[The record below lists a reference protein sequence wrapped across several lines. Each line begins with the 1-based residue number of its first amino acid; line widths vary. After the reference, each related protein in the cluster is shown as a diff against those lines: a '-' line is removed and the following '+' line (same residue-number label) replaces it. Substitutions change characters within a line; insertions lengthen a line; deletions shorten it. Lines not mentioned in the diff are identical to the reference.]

1 MSQDTFITIEGLKK
15 YFPVPRS
22 LKAVLK
28 KEPPLFV
35 KAIDAIDLTIK
46 RGEILGL
53 AGESG
58 SGKTTTGE
66 ILVRLQKLT
75 GGNVTIDG
83 FPYQTKD
90 KAIKKQFRKDVQMIF
105 QDPYETLNPRFN
117 LFQTIAEPLKING
130 IKDPNILLEK
140 VKAVLETV
148 ELKPVEHFIY
158 RFPHELSGGQ
168 RQRVAIARAIVL
180 EPKMIVADEPV
191 SMLDVSIRA
200 DILNL
205 LKRLR
210 EKMGLTMLY
219 ISHDISTIKYLADRI
234 AIMYLGKIVE
244 IGAIDKVLTN
254 PQHPYTQVLLSAVPS
269 TDEAERKT
277 RLRVIGE
284 TPDQINLSPGCRFA
298 PRCPFAQPACLG
310 IDHALKKV
318 DTDHAHG
325 CLYQKSELKP
335 RTLDETN
342 ESGEGSLQ

>member
-1 MSQDTFITIEGLKK
+1 MSKESFIVINHLKK
-15 YFPVPRS
+15 YFPVSRS

-28 KEPPLFV
+28 REPKQYV
-35 KAIDAIDLTIK
+35 KAIDDVSLKIK
-46 RGEILGL
+46 QGEILGL

-66 ILVRLQKLT
+66 IVVRLQHLT
-75 GGNVTIDG
+75 DGEVTIDG
-83 FPYQTKD
+83 YPINVKD
-90 KAIKKQFRKDVQMIF
+90 KSLAKEFRKDIQMIF

-117 LFQTIAEPLKING
+117 LFQTVSEPLKING
-130 IKDPNILLEK
+130 VKDKAVLLEK
-140 VKAVLETV
+140 VKAALDIV
-148 ELKPVEHFIY
+148 ELKPVEHFLY

-180 EPKMIVADEPV
+180 NPKVLVADEPV

-210 EKMGLTMLY
+210 QDMGLTMLY

-244 IGAIDKVLTN
+244 VGDVDQVLSN

-269 TDEAERKT
+269 TDEKQRKK
-277 RLRVIGE
+277 RLKVDGE
-284 TPDQINLSPGCRFA
+284 VPDQINLSPGCRFA
-298 PRCPFAQPACLG
+298 PRCPFAQPECLSIDHSLKQVKEDHYHACLFN
-310 IDHALKKV
+310 K
-318 DTDHAHG
+318 
-325 CLYQKSELKP
+325 QSLKP
-335 RTLDETN
+335 RSLDKN
-342 ESGEGSLQ
+342 

>member
-1 MSQDTFITIEGLKK
+1 MSENSFITIEGLKK

-22 LKAVLK
+22 LKSVLK
-28 KEPPLFV
+28 KEPKLYV
-35 KAIDAIDLTIK
+35 KAIDDMDLTIQK
-46 RGEILGL
+46 GEILGL

-75 GGNVTIDG
+75 EGKVLIDG
-83 FPYQTKD
+83 YPYETKD
-90 KAIKKQFRKDVQMIF
+90 PEIKKQFRKDVQMIF

-117 LFQTIAEPLKING
+117 LYQTIAEPLKING
-130 IKDPNILLEK
+130 IKDPTVLLER
-140 VKAVLETV
+140 VKSVLETV

-210 EKMGLTMLY
+210 DQMGLTMLY

-244 IGAIDKVLTN
+244 IGEIDKVLSN

-269 TDEAERKT
+269 TEEKERKT
-277 RLRVIGE
+277 RLRVDGE
-284 TPDQINLSPGCRFA
+284 APDQINLSRGCRFA

-318 DTDHAHG
+318 SDDHYHG
-325 CLYQKSELKP
+325 CLYSKEELKP
-335 RTLDETN
+335 RTLSTEK
-342 ESGEGSLQ
+342 S